1 MTDATTTAS
10 VMTDEELRAFRES
23 VAVFVANEVAPR
35 ADELDQHGVFP
46 HELFRQVGANG
57 YFGVRYPEEVGGQG
71 ANFTAACVL
80 FEELAYG
87 SLSLAAIVAMQAL
100 MGTHFLHAFGTAE
113 QRDSYLRPALAGEK
127 IAAFALTEPEAG
139 SDLGAMKTTAERV
152 DGGWRLNGA
161 KTWITSASVADF
173 ITVGARTEP
182 GAGMRGI
189 SLFLVDAENPG
200 FSVGKPIEKLG
211 VRSSLTS
218 EVHFDDC
225 VVGDAA
231 LFGGA
236 GTAGDQLGALL
247 AQIRAMTAALALGLS
262 RRALDDSLEY
272 AADRQAFGR
281 PISHFQ
287 AIQQKLAEM
296 ATGIYA
302 SRLMTYDVARRIDL
316 DEDVRDS
323 AAMAKLFATETC
335 ASVADETTRIFGSY
349 GFASE
354 YPAQRHFRDARF
366 LLYGGG
372 TSELLRG
379 LIAKR
384 LTPGRT
390 PA

>member
-1 MTDATTTAS
+1 VTVAGVTTD
-10 VMTDEELRAFRES
+10 DELRDFRES
-23 VAVFVANEVAPR
+23 VASFVANEVAPR
-35 ADELDQHGVFP
+35 AEELDQHGVFP
-46 HELFRQVGANG
+46 HELFQRLGANG
-57 YFGVRYPEEVGGQG
+57 YFGVRYPEELGGQG
-71 ANFTAACVL
+71 ADFTAAAVL

-87 SLSLAAIVAMQAL
+87 SLSLAAIFAMQAL
-100 MGTHFLHAFGTAE
+100 MGTHFLYESGNEE
-113 QRDSYLRPALAGEK
+113 QREAYLRPALAGEK
-127 IAAFALTEPEAG
+127 IAGFALTEPEAG
-139 SDLGAMKTTAERV
+139 SDLGAMKTSATRV
-152 DGGWRLNGA
+152 DGGWEINGG
-161 KTWITSASVADF
+161 KTWITSAPVADF
-173 ITVGARTEP
+173 ITVGARSEP
-182 GAGMRGI
+182 GEGMRGI
-189 SLFLVDAENPG
+189 SLFLVDAGNPG

-218 EVHFDDC
+218 EVHFDGC
-225 VVGDAA
+225 VVEESA
-231 LFGGA
+231 LLGGA
-236 GTAGDQLGALL
+236 GTAADQLGSLL
-247 AQIRAMTAALALGLS
+247 AQIRAMTSALALGLA
-262 RRALDDSLEY
+262 RRALDDSLQY

-287 AIQQKLAEM
+287 AIQQKLADM

-316 DEDVRDS
+316 GEDVRDS

-335 ASVADETTRIFGSY
+335 ATVVDETTRIFGSY

-384 LTPGRT
+384 LKPGRG